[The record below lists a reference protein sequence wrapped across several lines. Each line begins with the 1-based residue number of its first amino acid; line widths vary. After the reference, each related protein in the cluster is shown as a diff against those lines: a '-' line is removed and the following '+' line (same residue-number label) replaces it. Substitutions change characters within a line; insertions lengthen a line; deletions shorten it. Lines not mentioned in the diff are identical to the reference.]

1 MRATPFANTSS
12 MTSAVQMSPSQLPLH
27 APANPARSGGTS
39 VPGAVSFTSAGS
51 GVSRMQS
58 FATEVER
65 SSAVARKTTAK
76 PPITR
81 DRSPP
86 IACRSFPHHQV
97 IPDVDVL
104 VDHDD
109 PFRDDGSYA
118 HSLSHPRPHAWPV
131 PPRDTARTTS
141 VSSQFGGGG
150 VVGER
155 STGRSDSPRCE

>member
-1 MRATPFANTSS
+1 AT
-12 MTSAVQMSPSQLPLH
+12 AVD
-27 APANPARSGGTS
+27 T
-39 VPGAVSFTSAGS
+39 
-51 GVSRMQS
+51 
-58 FATEVER
+58 

-118 HSLSHPRPHAWPV
+118 HSLSHPRPHGWPV
-131 PPRDTARTTS
+131 PPRHTAGITS

-155 STGRSDSPRCE
+155 WTGRSDSPRCERTDLGADGTGTALGLWPSPRSRCSARARAAAAAPRGRGSQHP